1 MRILRPI
8 AVVFSTLWLAACGG
22 GSDDE
27 VSATFP
33 NAYVQMYNGSANSA
47 NTSLTLTLDT
57 TDTPVG
63 DAPFADVTNLVGVEG
78 NTYKLKLTY
87 KSDSTTT
94 KTIKEDTVTLT
105 NGEKTL
111 LFMAGDFASPDL
123 LKMNFVRDDTLD
135 DQFKVSVMNL
145 LNNAT
150 TYDVYIGDST
160 KTFTDAVL
168 VGSAG
173 YKTSTQFKN
182 SAVGSYFIYVTKG
195 GDKTVLF
202 KSSAVA
208 FAYETE
214 FVLVLRA
221 AVGPQQNKL
230 AVDLIGNTTTVL
242 TQEDVNSSAQFRVY
256 NSINDVNPGKIF
268 LGDLTDTPA
277 FANVA
282 ADTLTAYK
290 ETVAGDYRVS
300 LADAQNNLVMRNGL
314 VTLSQNSVKSIVFYR
329 DANANAAAITVAD
342 SKLPQVFDFVFN
354 AVNVIP
360 NYNQVSLYFVAPGQT
375 METTPYY
382 VNTLNYA
389 SQTSVTLPAGEYT
402 MFVVHKDTNNNKILL
417 AQTELKTLVT
427 GSNYLLV
434 AEPDAFSLSGYKLSL
449 SK

>member
-22 GSDDE
+22 SSDGE
-27 VSATFP
+27 SATYP
-33 NAYVQMYNGSANSA
+33 NAYIQMYNGSANSA

-57 TDTPVG
+57 TDTAVG
-63 DAPFADVTNLVGVEG
+63 SASFADVTNLVSVNEQ
-78 NTYKLKLTY
+78 TYKLKLTY
-87 KSDSTTT
+87 SADSTTV
-94 KTIKEDTVTLT
+94 KTVKEDTVGLVT
-105 NGEKTL
+105 GQKTL
-111 LFMAGDFASPDL
+111 LMMAGDFANPEL
-123 LKMNFVRDDTLD
+123 LKLSFVRDDTLD
-135 DQFKVSVMNL
+135 DQFKVNMMNL
-145 LNNAT
+145 VNNT
-150 TYDVYIGDST
+150 NTYDMYIGDST
-160 KTFTDAVL
+160 KTFADATL

-173 YKTSTQFKN
+173 YKTSTQFVNK
-182 SAVGSYFIYVTKG
+182 AVGSYILYVTKG

-208 FAYETE
+208 FSFETE
-214 FVLVLRA
+214 FVLVLRS
-221 AVGPQQNKL
+221 AVGPQQNKF
-230 AVDLIGNTTTVL
+230 AIDVIGNTTTVQ
-242 TQEDVNSSAQFRVY
+242 TQEDLTSNAQFRVY
-256 NSINDVNPGKIF
+256 NSINDINPGKIF
-268 LGDLTDTPA
+268 LGDLTATPA

-282 ADTLTAYK
+282 PDTLTTYT
-290 ETVAGDYRVS
+290 ETVPGDYRVS
-300 LADAQNNLVMRNGL
+300 LADAENNLVMRNGL
-314 VTLSQNSVKSIVFYR
+314 VTLSQNAVKSIVFYR
-329 DANANAAAITVAD
+329 DANENAAAITVTD

-389 SQTSVTLPAGEYT
+389 SQTTVTLPAGEYT

-417 AQTELKTLVT
+417 AQTELKPLVT

-449 SK
+449 NK

>member
-8 AVVFSTLWLAACGG
+8 AVVFSTLLLAACGG

-27 VSATFP
+27 TSATFP

-47 NTSLTLTLDT
+47 NTTLTLTLDT
-57 TDTPVG
+57 TDTSVG
-63 DAPFADVTNLVGVEG
+63 EAPFADVTNLVGVEG
-78 NTYKLKLTY
+78 NSYKLKLTY

-135 DQFKVSVMNL
+135 DEFKVSVMNL
-145 LNNAT
+145 LNNTT

-160 KTFTDAVL
+160 KTFTEAVL

-202 KSSAVA
+202 KSSAVS

-230 AVDLIGNTTTVL
+230 AVDLIGNTTTVV

-256 NSINDVNPGKIF
+256 NSINAVNPGKIF
-268 LGDLTDTPA
+268 LGDLTATPA

-282 ADTLTAYK
+282 PDTLTAYK

-314 VTLSQNSVKSIVFYR
+314 VTLSQNAVKSIVFYT
-329 DANANAAAITVAD
+329 DANANAAAITVTD

-360 NYNQVSLYFVAPGQT
+360 DYNQVSLYFVAPGQT
-375 METTPYY
+375 METTPHY

-417 AQTELKTLVT
+417 AQTELKKLVT
-427 GSNYLLV
+427 GSSYLLV
-434 AEPDAFSLSGYKLSL
+434 AEPDTFSLSGFKLSL
-449 SK
+449 NK

>member
-22 GSDDE
+22 SSDGE
-27 VSATFP
+27 SATYP
-33 NAYVQMYNGSANSA
+33 NAYIQMYNGSANSA
-47 NTSLTLTLDT
+47 STALTLTLDT
-57 TDTPVG
+57 TDTAVG
-63 DAPFADVTNLVGVEG
+63 SAAFADVTNLVSVNEQ
-78 NTYKLKLTY
+78 TYKLKLTY
-87 KSDSTTT
+87 SADSTTV
-94 KTIKEDTVTLT
+94 KTVKEDTVGLVT
-105 NGEKTL
+105 GQKTL
-111 LFMAGDFASPDL
+111 LMMAGDFANPEL
-123 LKMNFVRDDTLD
+123 LKLSFVRDDTLD
-135 DQFKVSVMNL
+135 DQFKVNMMNL
-145 LNNAT
+145 VNNTT

-160 KTFTDAVL
+160 KTFADATL
-168 VGSAG
+168 IGSAG
-173 YKTSTQFKN
+173 YKTSTQFINK
-182 SAVGSYFIYVTKG
+182 AVGSYILYVTKG

-208 FAYETE
+208 FSFETE
-214 FVLVLRA
+214 FVLVLRS
-221 AVGPQQNKL
+221 AVGPQKNKF
-230 AVDLIGNTTTVL
+230 AIDVIGNTTTVQ
-242 TQEDVNSSAQFRVY
+242 TQEDLTSNAQFRVY
-256 NSINDVNPGKIF
+256 NSINDINPGKIF
-268 LGDLTDTPA
+268 LGDLTATPA
-277 FANVA
+277 FANVVP
-282 ADTLTAYK
+282 DTLTTYT
-290 ETVAGDYRVS
+290 ETVPGDYRVS
-300 LADAQNNLVMRNGL
+300 LADTQNNLVMRNGL

-329 DANANAAAITVAD
+329 DANENAAAITVTD

-417 AQTELKTLVT
+417 AQTELKALVT

-449 SK
+449 NK

>member
-22 GSDDE
+22 SSDSE
-27 VSATFP
+27 NATYP

-47 NTSLTLTLDT
+47 NTTLTLTLDT
-57 TDTPVG
+57 TDTVIG
-63 DAPFADVTNLVGVEG
+63 AATFADVTNLVGVSGE
-78 NTYKLKLTY
+78 TYKLKLTY
-87 KSDSTTT
+87 ASDSTTT
-94 KTIKEDTVTLT
+94 KTIKEDTVGLVT
-105 NGEKTL
+105 GEKTL

-123 LKMNFVRDDTLD
+123 LKLNFVRDDTLD
-135 DQFKVSVMNL
+135 NQFKVGVMNL
-145 LNNAT
+145 LNNTT

-182 SAVGSYFIYVTKG
+182 SAVGSYIIYVTKG

-202 KSSAVA
+202 KSSAVSFA
-208 FAYETE
+208 FETE
-214 FVLVLRA
+214 YVLVMRA
-221 AVGPQQNKL
+221 AVGPQQNKI
-230 AVDLIGNTTTVL
+230 AVDVVGNTTSVL
-242 TQEDVNSSAQFRVY
+242 VQEDVNSSAQFRVY
-256 NSINDVNPGKIF
+256 NSMNDINPGKIF
-268 LGDLTDTPA
+268 LGDLTAQPA

-282 ADTLTAYK
+282 PDTLTAYT

-314 VTLSQNSVKSIVFYR
+314 VTLSQNAVKSIVFYR
-329 DANANAAAITVAD
+329 DANANAAAITVTD

-389 SQTSVTLPAGEYT
+389 SQIGVTLPAGEYT

-417 AQTELKTLVT
+417 AQTELKKLVT

-434 AEPDAFSLSGYKLSL
+434 AEPDTFSLSGYKLSL
-449 SK
+449 NK